1 MSDKFTCKY
10 CGDNL
15 PMRFGIELENE
26 QHVCPSCG
34 LAISIM
40 GSFPKEEGV
49 LLITKH
55 PFWGTETGF
64 SDAMAL
70 SPIYDMDKVRKS
82 CPDLKEIPLS
92 REEMIS
98 VASCVAKN
106 NEADHLRTKRYDIYK
121 SIAHRIATIM
131 KVKTLSERQVKREIK
146 EYWTEYEKDLARNIG
161 WLGYQGNDEKELLK
175 EEFDYE
181 ALKIMINEI
190 G

>member
-1 MSDKFTCKY
+1 
-10 CGDNL
+10 
-15 PMRFGIELENE
+15 
-26 QHVCPSCG
+26 
-34 LAISIM
+34 
-40 GSFPKEEGV
+40 
-49 LLITKH
+49 
-55 PFWGTETGF
+55 
-64 SDAMAL
+64 
-70 SPIYDMDKVRKS
+70 
-82 CPDLKEIPLS
+82 
-92 REEMIS
+92 MIS

-106 NEADHLRTKRYDIYK
+106 NEADHLWTKRYDIYK